1 MTAEP
6 PASQQVE
13 IRKYPNRRYYDV
25 THRRHL
31 CLEGIHALIR
41 DGFDIRV
48 TESKSGE
55 DITPKVLAQIIL
67 ELDSPKLDAF
77 PVALLHQVIR
87 ANEPLIR
94 DFIDKYFS
102 QAFEAFLRSQEQFD
116 QYLRQALG
124 LYSGPAQASRT
135 WARMMMGPFFYPY
148 LFNENTPAG
157 TAAGEEGAGGNE
169 RDLREMV
176 EQVRLQLEL
185 LQKRLPE
192 R

>member
-1 MTAEP
+1 MADALP
-6 PASQQVE
+6 SRQVE

-31 CLEGIHALIR
+31 CLEGIHSLVR
-41 DGFDIRV
+41 DGHDIRV
-48 TESKSGE
+48 TESKTGE
-55 DITPKVLAQIIL
+55 DITAKVLAQIIL
-67 ELDSPKLDAF
+67 ELDSPKLEAF

-124 LYSGPAQASRT
+124 LSVGPAQASRT

-148 LFNENTPAG
+148 LFNDQASAAVAG
-157 TAAGEEGAGGNE
+157 GEEAGGSE
-169 RDLREMV
+169 KDLRDMV
-176 EQVRLQLEL
+176 EQLRLQLEL
-185 LQKRLPE
+185 LQRRLVE